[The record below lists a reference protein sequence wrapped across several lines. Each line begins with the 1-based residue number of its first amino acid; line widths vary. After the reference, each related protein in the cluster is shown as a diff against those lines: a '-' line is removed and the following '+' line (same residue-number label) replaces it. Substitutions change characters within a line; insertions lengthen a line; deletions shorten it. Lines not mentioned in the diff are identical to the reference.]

1 MFFTNFP
8 CLQCLNTVASLLF
21 ERRTERQSM
30 DYRKSEQEVAVNSGL
45 IMLVIICSNVAF
57 SIHKHTYL
65 VHNTGIYVEGQF
77 ASVR

>member
-1 MFFTNFP
+1 
-8 CLQCLNTVASLLF
+8 
-21 ERRTERQSM
+21 M